1 MEAIRATPPQVI
13 EFPAGVATAK
23 STMGPSETPDVQNAF
38 PHTRAQILMSG
49 TTWLRIGTVLG
60 ALAVTAGAFGA
71 HGLTPDIKILNAMT
85 PEGREAVAK
94 KLANFETG
102 ARYHMYH
109 ALAIVALGVV
119 TLRSPRPSGLLD
131 IAGWMMLFGIFFFSG
146 PLYGIGL
153 GGPKWLGAFA
163 PIGGVLLILGWV
175 VFAFGT
181 GEIAR
186 PETGRD
192 GL

>member
-1 MEAIRATPPQVI
+1 
-13 EFPAGVATAK
+13 
-23 STMGPSETPDVQNAF
+23 
-38 PHTRAQILMSG
+38 MSG
-49 TTWLRIGTVLG
+49 TTWLRIGAILG

-71 HGLTPDIKILNAMT
+71 HGLAPSSDALNAMSS
-85 PEGREAVAK
+85 PEREAVLK

-109 ALAIVALGVV
+109 ALAIVGLGVV
-119 TLRSPRPSGLLD
+119 AMRSGRPSGLLD
-131 IAGWMMLFGIFFFSG
+131 IAGWMMLFGILFFSG

-181 GEIAR
+181 GEIGKSELSR
-186 PETGRD
+186 PE
-192 GL
+192 L

>member
-1 MEAIRATPPQVI
+1 
-13 EFPAGVATAK
+13 
-23 STMGPSETPDVQNAF
+23 
-38 PHTRAQILMSG
+38 MSG
-49 TTWLRIGTVLG
+49 ITWLRIGAILA

-71 HGLTPDIKILNAMT
+71 HGLAPTETTLNAMSL
-85 PEGREAVAK
+85 PEREAVLK

-109 ALAIVALGVV
+109 ALAILGLGTVAM
-119 TLRSPRPSGLLD
+119 RSSRPSGLLN
-131 IAGWMMLFGIFFFSG
+131 IAGWMMVFGIVFFSG

-163 PIGGVLLILGWV
+163 PIGGVLLIFGWV

-181 GEIAR
+181 GEISK
-186 PETGRD
+186 PETSRN